1 MTAICARTVLPS
13 FLIGSPDARG
23 PVWKPSK
30 NSSTTLTYNDMNNR
44 KAILFS
50 APSGSGKTTIIRE
63 ILKRFDCFEFSI
75 SATSRKA
82 REGEQDGVDYYFL
95 TPEVFEQRVQ
105 KGDFL
110 EWEEVYAG
118 TRYGTLKS
126 EIDRIW
132 DNGHVIIFD
141 VDVNGGMNIK
151 KYFGPDALALFV
163 MPPSIEVL
171 EMRLRNR
178 GTESEDSIVKRLAR
192 SEAELKMADRFDVT
206 IINDQLDRAVDE
218 TQKVINNYL
227 LR

>member
-1 MTAICARTVLPS
+1 
-13 FLIGSPDARG
+13 
-23 PVWKPSK
+23 
-30 NSSTTLTYNDMNNR
+30 MNNR

-75 SATSRKA
+75 SATSRPA
-82 REGEQDGVDYYFL
+82 RQGEKDGVDYYFL
-95 TPEVFEQRVQ
+95 TPEEFERRV
-105 KGDFL
+105 GEGLFL

-151 KYFGPDALALFV
+151 KYFGSEALALFV

-178 GTESEDSIVKRLAR
+178 GTETEEAITKRLAR
-192 SEAELKMADRFDVT
+192 SAAELKMSDRFDVT
-206 IINDQLDRAVDE
+206 ILNDDLNHAVDE
-218 TQKVINNYL
+218 TQRVINNYL
-227 LR
+227 SR